1 MANYKSKTAGIRGA
15 SGLVGSAVAKSLKDE
30 GWMVTN
36 IGREFSANDLK
47 GLDVVINLAGRSINC
62 RWNSSQ
68 RREIIKSRIQT
79 TSKLV
84 SAIKECGS
92 DAPTL
97 LISAS
102 ATGIYPSSYKAS
114 PDNAFNEETTER
126 GVGFLAETCVAWESE
141 ALKASRF
148 TRVVIARLGVVIST
162 EGGALPKLTLPFRMG
177 VSVRFGKGTQPLSWI
192 SLYDVTEAVKFIIK
206 DTSLVGPVNL
216 VSPQIID
223 MNGVNSTLSARFKTK
238 ISIYIPES
246 MLKIA
251 MGGSHRLVTEGQN
264 VKPEKLLTRGF
275 QFKNNSFQTS
285 V

>member
-15 SGLVGSAVAKSLKDE
+15 SGLVGSAVANSLKEE
-30 GWMVTN
+30 GWIVTN

-62 RWNSSQ
+62 RWSSTQ
-68 RREIIKSRIQT
+68 KREIIKSRIQT

-84 SAIKECGS
+84 KAIEECGS

-114 PDNAFNEETTER
+114 PDNAYNEETTER
-126 GVGFLAETCVAWESE
+126 GVGFLAETCIAWERE
-141 ALKASRF
+141 AIKASKF
-148 TRVVIARLGVVIST
+148 TRVAIARLGVVIST
-162 EGGALPKLTLPFRMG
+162 GGGALPKLALPFRMG

-192 SLYDVTEAVKFIIK
+192 SLYDVTEAFKFIIK
-206 DTSLVGPVNL
+206 ETSLEGPVNL
-216 VSPQIID
+216 VAPQIID
-223 MNGVNSTLSARFKTK
+223 MNGVNSTLSEIFKTK
-238 ISIYIPES
+238 ISINLPES
-246 MLKIA
+246 VLKIA

-264 VKPEKLLTRGF
+264 VKPEKLLARGF
-275 QFKNNSFQTS
+275 LFKNNSFQTS
-285 V
+285 I